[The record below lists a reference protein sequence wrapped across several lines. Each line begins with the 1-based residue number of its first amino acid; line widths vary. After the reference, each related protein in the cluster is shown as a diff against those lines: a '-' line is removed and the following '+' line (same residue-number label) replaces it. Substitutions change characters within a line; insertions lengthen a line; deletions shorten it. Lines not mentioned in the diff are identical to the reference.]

1 MGVKEEKA
9 IRNLLGYEDNTAG
22 RIMTSEFVS
31 LPATATVGDA
41 IEAIRE
47 LDEDFESVYYVY
59 TEDPSVLCDTES

>member
-31 LPATATVGDA
+31 PARHGNG
-41 IEAIRE
+41 R
-47 LDEDFESVYYVY
+47 
-59 TEDPSVLCDTES
+59 